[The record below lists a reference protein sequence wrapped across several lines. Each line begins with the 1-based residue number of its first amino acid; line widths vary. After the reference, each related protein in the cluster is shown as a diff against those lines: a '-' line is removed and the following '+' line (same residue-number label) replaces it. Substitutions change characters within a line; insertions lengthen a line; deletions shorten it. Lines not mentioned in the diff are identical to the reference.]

1 MLNPFIFNNDGGC
14 LSSFIISIFTVYFYN
29 PMFTPFTIMGCS
41 LELMKAG
48 DCGIVTVCQSQ
59 DEIIRK
65 KLILMGIKTGDTI
78 TVEQQFPTFV
88 IKCGSLSMTIDR
100 EIARAIYVRVIDG

>member
-1 MLNPFIFNNDGGC
+1 
-14 LSSFIISIFTVYFYN
+14 
-29 PMFTPFTIMGCS
+29 
-41 LELMKAG
+41 
-48 DCGIVTVCQSQ
+48 
-59 DEIIRK
+59 
-65 KLILMGIKTGDTI
+65 MGIKTGDTI

>member
-1 MLNPFIFNNDGGC
+1 MLNPLTFTMMEDVYH
-14 LSSFIISIFTVYFYN
+14 LSSFQFSLFIFYN

-48 DCGIVTVCQSQ
+48 DCGIVTICQSQ

>member
-1 MLNPFIFNNDGGC
+1 MLNPYFKNDGGC
-14 LSSFIISIFTVYFYN
+14 LSSFIISIFTFYFEN
-29 PMFTPFTIMGCS
+29 TMFSPFSVIGCS
-41 LELMKAG
+41 LELLKSG
-48 DCGIVTVCQSQ
+48 DCGIVTVCKSQ

-65 KLILMGIKTGDTI
+65 KLISLGIKIGTTI
-78 TVEQQFPTFV
+78 TVEQQFPTFI